1 MRALSKLTLIEARLF
16 LREPAAV
23 FFTLAF
29 PVMVLLLFG
38 SIYGEYPVAGTELRS
53 IDVSTPAYTGMIIG
67 TVGLI
72 GLPVTLAAYREQ
84 GVLRRLRAT
93 PLHPSVIL
101 GAEVLVNLLMTAL
114 GIALL
119 LVIARLA
126 FDVRPPAAPGSVI
139 LALVL
144 ACVSFFAVGF
154 ALAGFL
160 PTVRVATAV
169 GQAVFLP
176 MLFLSGAAL
185 PRTELPDALHRIS
198 GFLPLT
204 HAVILVEDLW
214 IEGTWNV
221 SAVVVLLGIL
231 VAATAVSAR
240 TFRWE

>member
-1 MRALSKLTLIEARLF
+1 MRALFKMSLIETKLF

-38 SIYGEYPVAGTELRS
+38 SIYGGSPIPGTGLRG
-53 IDVSTPAYTGMIIG
+53 IDVSTPAYTGMIIA

-72 GLPVTLAAYREQ
+72 GLPITVAGYREQ

-93 PLHPSVIL
+93 PVHPFTIL

-119 LVIARLA
+119 ILTARLA
-126 FDVRPPAAPGSVI
+126 FDVRPPAAPVSVI

-154 ALAGFL
+154 ALAGLL

-169 GQAVFLP
+169 GQALFFP

-185 PRTELPDALHRIS
+185 PRTELPDALHRVS

-204 HAVILVEDLW
+204 HAVVLVEDLW

-221 SAVVVLLGIL
+221 SAVVVLLGVL

>member
-1 MRALSKLTLIEARLF
+1 MRALFKMSLIETKLF
-16 LREPAAV
+16 FREPAAV

-38 SIYGEYPVAGTELRS
+38 SIFGGYPIPGTELRG
-53 IDVSTPAYTGMIIG
+53 IDISTPGYTGMIIG

-72 GLPVTLAAYREQ
+72 GLPITLAGYRQQ

-119 LVIARLA
+119 FVTARLA
-126 FDVRPPAAPGSVI
+126 FDLRVPAAPLSVA

-144 ACVSFFAVGF
+144 SCLSFFAVGF
-154 ALAGFL
+154 ALAGLL
-160 PTVRVATAV
+160 PTVRVASAV
-169 GQAVFLP
+169 GQAIFFP

-185 PRTELPDALHRIS
+185 PRTELPDALRRVS
-198 GFLPLT
+198 EFLPLT
-204 HAVILVEDLW
+204 HAVTLVQQLW
-214 IEGTWNV
+214 IDGSWNLPAVAVLVGLFAV
-221 SAVVVLLGIL
+221 SLII
-231 VAATAVSAR
+231 SAR